1 MDERIMM
8 SSRCLAQPL
17 QKTIGYIWIS
27 EARWSLRSNESSG
40 KAIGGFY
47 KRIWP
52 NHRWL
57 HMLKFWTASNAEVK
71 QP

>member
-1 MDERIMM
+1 M
-8 SSRCLAQPL
+8 SLSRKQLD
-17 QKTIGYIWIS
+17 IFEFS
-27 EARWSLRSNESSG
+27 EAASSLRSNESSG
-40 KAIGGFY
+40 KEIGGSY

-57 HMLKFWTASNAEVK
+57 HMLKFWTASSAEVK

>member
-1 MDERIMM
+1 MDERITM
-8 SSRCLAQPL
+8 SSRCLHEPH
-17 QKTIGYIWIS
+17 QKTTRYIWIS
-27 EARWSLRSNESSG
+27 EATWSLSSNESSG
-40 KAIGGFY
+40 KAIGGSY